1 MGHLSSVEFVDL
13 LDGVRSQTSEQ
24 HLAECDRCRRE
35 FAGLR
40 EMTAAATSADVPE
53 PSPLFWEHLSAR
65 VREAVA
71 HEVPAAG
78 EWSGRASLFGR
89 WWIRAAA
96 GVAVAALVIAAAVTL
111 GSRPD
116 APRPLASPAK
126 VQPDAAAL
134 TTLQG
139 LPDDGSFGLVADF
152 GGTLEWDDLRE
163 QMAVSARPGRL
174 DGGVDELDS
183 GERQELE
190 RLLKEELA
198 RPIVRTD
205 RS

>member
-1 MGHLSSVEFVDL
+1 MGHLSSADFVDL
-13 LDGVRSQTSEQ
+13 LDGVRSDASAQ
-24 HLAECDRCRRE
+24 HVSECDRCRRE
-35 FAGLR
+35 IARLR
-40 EMTAAATSADVPE
+40 EVMAAATSIGVPE

-65 VREAVA
+65 VQEAVA
-71 HEVPAAG
+71 QEVPGAG
-78 EWSGRASLFGR
+78 QWRGRASLFGG

-96 GVAVAALVIAAAVTL
+96 GVAVCALVIAAAVTL

-116 APRPLASPAK
+116 VLRPLPQPAR
-126 VQPDAAAL
+126 VQPDPAAL
-134 TTLQG
+134 TTLPA

-163 QMAVSARPGRL
+163 QMAVSSHPGRL
-174 DGGVDELDS
+174 DGGVGELDS
-183 GERQELE
+183 GERRELE

-198 RPIVRTD
+198 RPAVRTD